1 MFSCMCFFFFLESLR
16 SRYKVQKIIGEGGY
30 GKVYE
35 GIRISDGKKV
45 DRHFALTL
53 KSEKKVLFLNTQ
65 FFMVRLR

>member
-1 MFSCMCFFFFLESLR
+1 MFFFFLESLR

-53 KSEKKVLFLNTQ
+53 KSEKKLREPKGFILKYSVLHG
-65 FFMVRLR
+65 